1 MQVKHPNILSFR
13 DTHEAEER
21 GETVIYLVTEP
32 ATPLLPTL
40 EELSGGSGN
49 NGKGRGAANG
59 GGPAPSPPS
68 SSSSSSS
75 NTTTLMTRGQR
86 ADFVAMGLH
95 SVARAVSFLSNDC
108 KLVHGNVCAAAV
120 AVTPSLEWKLC
131 CFDLMTDFA
140 SFSALSSPHA
150 PLPPLPAGARPLLL
164 DCGRGHYLPGEA
176 QRGEW
181 EAALSANAGAPPWA
195 VDAWGLGCLVAEAF
209 GGRRLPA
216 TPGALRDAAA
226 LLPPELVKDYQR
238 LLASA
243 PARRLNPAA
252 LADSPALRTPPVRAL
267 AFLDSLAVRE
277 ATEKDAFF
285 RGGGGGGGISGEDP
299 NSNNGYAPAADSL
312 AAALPRFP
320 PVVAQ
325 RRLLPALG
333 AAVEFGGAPPSAVP
347 PLLQIAASLDDEG
360 FERSAAPLLARLFR
374 CSADRGVRRCLLEG
388 VPTFGAR
395 LPAAIVEGEVY
406 PALTGTATGGS
417 SGGGNSGAAAAG
429 NALGCGFSDPSPY
442 IRELTLKAMLT
453 LAPKLQP
460 RTLSQGLLKHLA
472 RAQVDAEGG
481 IRANTTILLG
491 NLAPL
496 LDSATIQRGVLLN
509 AFARALRD
517 PFAPARAAGAAAL
530 ASALR
535 LHSPAEV
542 AAKGLPALAP
552 VCADGDGRAR
562 RAALAAVDAVV
573 AVLRENA
580 AALDE
585 KERREEEEARAK
597 GIDSSAAHG
606 VPPPSSSRAIGGGG
620 SGGGWNGGGGAGFSS
635 SAAAAA
641 AAPVR
646 AAPDVLVVPPRPQA
660 PLLAAARRPSSGGG
674 APPLSSASSS
684 RRSSSVAAASDGWN
698 DDGDDFSGD
707 GGRGGGG
714 GGRATGHVAP
724 PPAADFGDDDD
735 EWESMDA
742 PAPPPRP
749 PPPPARPR
757 PAANG
762 GGGARRGGGVAGG
775 GGGTNA
781 SARGSGG
788 GLKLG
793 RSSAAASAAAAPSS
807 AASRFSD
814 LQL

>member
-1 MQVKHPNILSFR
+1 M
-13 DTHEAEER
+13 EA
-21 GETVIYLVTEP
+21 
-32 ATPLLPTL
+32 LLLRPHD
-40 EELSGGSGN
+40 
-49 NGKGRGAANG
+49 RVC
-59 GGPAPSPPS
+59 
-68 SSSSSSS
+68 
-75 NTTTLMTRGQR
+75 
-86 ADFVAMGLH
+86 F
-95 SVARAVSFLSNDC
+95 AVEFLSPRSN
-108 KLVHGNVCAAAV
+108 
-120 AVTPSLEWKLC
+120 
-131 CFDLMTDFA
+131 
-140 SFSALSSPHA
+140 
-150 PLPPLPAGARPLLL
+150 LPPLPAGARPLLL
-164 DCGRGHYLPGEA
+164 NCGRGHYLPGEA

-181 EAALSANAGAPPWA
+181 EALAPESGSPPWA

-209 GGRRLPA
+209 AGQALPA
-216 TPGALRDAAA
+216 TAGALRDAAA

-238 LLASA
+238 LLASS
-243 PARRLNPAA
+243 PARRLNPSA

-267 AFLDSLAVRE
+267 AFLDSLAVRD

-285 RGGGGGGGISGEDP
+285 RGEGSGF
-299 NSNNGYAPAADSL
+299 SSSAADSL

-320 PVVAQ
+320 PIVAQ

-347 PLLQIAASLDDEG
+347 PLISIATSLDDAA
-360 FERSAAPLLARLFR
+360 FLTSAAPLLARLFR

-388 VPTFGAR
+388 VPSFGAR
-395 LPAAIVEGEVY
+395 LPAALVEGEVY
-406 PALTGTATGGS
+406 PALTGTATGGG
-417 SGGGNSGAAAAG
+417 SGGGNSSAAAAG

-496 LDSATIQRGVLLN
+496 LDAATIQRGVLLN

-517 PFAPARAAGAAAL
+517 PFPPARAAGAAAL
-530 ASALR
+530 ASALHM
-535 LHSPAEV
+535 HSPADV

-573 AVLRENA
+573 AILRKNA

-585 KERREEEEARAK
+585 KEAREEAEARAK
-597 GIDSSAAHG
+597 GTASAAQG
-606 VPPPSSSRAIGGGG
+606 APPPTGGTGPY
-620 SGGGWNGGGGAGFSS
+620 
-635 SAAAAA
+635 
-641 AAPVR
+641 APAPAR
-646 AAPDVLVVPPRPQA
+646 AAPDVPVVPPRPQA
-660 PLLAAARRPSSGGG
+660 PLLAAARRPSSGASGG
-674 APPLSSASSS
+674 GGGSAPSSS
-684 RRSSSVAAASDGWN
+684 RRSSISAAAASNGGWDDDG
-698 DDGDDFSGD
+698 GDDFSGD
-707 GGRGGGG
+707 

-724 PPAADFGDDDD
+724 PAADFGDDDDD

-742 PAPPPRP
+742 PAPPPP
-749 PPPPARPR
+749 RPR
-757 PAANG
+757 PVANG
-762 GGGARRGGGVAGG
+762 RGARRGGGVAGG
-775 GGGTNA
+775 ANNA
-781 SARGSGG
+781 ARGGG

-793 RSSAAASAAAAPSS
+793 RSGASAAAAAAAAPTS

>member
-1 MQVKHPNILSFR
+1 M
-13 DTHEAEER
+13 
-21 GETVIYLVTEP
+21 TEP
-32 ATPLLPTL
+32 ATPLLSTL
-40 EELSGGSGN
+40 EELSGGSGS
-49 NGKGRGAANG
+49 GSG
-59 GGPAPSPPS
+59 
-68 SSSSSSS
+68 
-75 NTTTLMTRGQR
+75 TMTKAMRS
-86 ADFVAMGLH
+86 DFVAMGLH

-108 KLVHGNVCAAAV
+108 KLIHGNVCSATV

-131 CFDLMTDFA
+131 CFDLMTEFA
-140 SFSALSSPHA
+140 SLSSP
-150 PLPPLPAGARPLLL
+150 PPPSGPPPPLPAGARLLL
-164 DCGRGHYLPGEA
+164 LNRGRGHYLSGEA

-181 EAALSANAGAPPWA
+181 DALSSGSGAPPWA

-209 GGRRLPA
+209 GGRALPA

-226 LLPPELVKDYQR
+226 LLPPGVVKDYQR
-238 LLASA
+238 LLASS
-243 PARRLNPAA
+243 PARRLNPSA

-267 AFLDSLAVRE
+267 AFLDSLAVRD

-285 RGGGGGGGISGEDP
+285 RGGGGGAGPGGEEAAYSA
-299 NSNNGYAPAADSL
+299 APADSL

-347 PLLQIAASLDDEG
+347 PLISIANSLDDEA
-360 FERSAAPLLARLFR
+360 FATSAAPLLARLFR

-388 VPTFGAR
+388 LPSFGAR
-395 LPAAIVEGEVY
+395 LPAALVESEVY
-406 PALTGTATGGS
+406 PALTGTATGG
-417 SGGGNSGAAAAG
+417 GGGASGAAAG
-429 NALGCGFSDPSPY
+429 NALGCGFTDPSPY

-453 LAPKLQP
+453 LAPRLQP

-496 LDSATIQRGVLLN
+496 LDAATVQRGVLLN

-517 PFAPARAAGAAAL
+517 PFPPARAAGAAAL
-530 ASALR
+530 ASSLH

-562 RAALAAVDAVV
+562 RSALAAVDAVV
-573 AVLRENA
+573 SVLKTNA

-585 KERREEEEARAK
+585 KERKEEEEARAK
-597 GIDSSAAHG
+597 GANSLSAHG
-606 VPPPSSSRAIGGGG
+606 VPLHASASNKGG
-620 SGGGWNGGGGAGFSS
+620 SGGGGGGWGSGGGGGSNYY
-635 SAAAAA
+635 SAP
-641 AAPVR
+641 APPPPAR

-660 PLLAAARRPSSGGG
+660 PLAAATPSSERR
-674 APPLSSASSS
+674 LSSGNGSSA
-684 RRSSSVAAASDGWN
+684 RRSSSAAAASDGGWN
-698 DDGDDFSGD
+698 NDSFSGD
-707 GGRGGGG
+707 GGG
-714 GGRATGHVAP
+714 ATGHVAP
-724 PPAADFGDDDD
+724 PADFDDDDD
-735 EWESMDA
+735 EWESMDT
-742 PAPPPRP
+742 PAPPPT
-749 PPPPARPR
+749 RPR
-757 PAANG
+757 PAAASRPAATAN
-762 GGGARRGGGVAGG
+762 GGARRGGGAGVG
-775 GGGTNA
+775 GA
-781 SARGSGG
+781 ARSGG

-793 RSSAAASAAAAPSS
+793 RSGAAAASSAALAPASS

>member
-1 MQVKHPNILSFR
+1 MRGLRKTGTGGEERKRERRKAFRWVGGRASRRARFFLLSFFFFLQPRPLSFTFHKKKKQVKHPNILSFR

-32 ATPLLPTL
+32 ATPLLSTL
-40 EELSGGSGN
+40 EELSGGGSDD
-49 NGKGRGAANG
+49 RGE
-59 GGPAPSPPS
+59 
-68 SSSSSSS
+68 
-75 NTTTLMTRGQR
+75 TTTAKMTAGQR
-86 ADFVAMGLH
+86 SDFVAMGLH
-95 SVARAVSFLSNDC
+95 SVARAVSFLSSDC

-131 CFDLMTDFA
+131 CFDLMTEFA
-140 SFSALSSPHA
+140 SLSNLSPHSS
-150 PLPPLPAGARPLLL
+150 LPPLPAGARPLLL
-164 DCGRGHYLPGEA
+164 NCGRGHYLPGEA

-181 EAALSANAGAPPWA
+181 DALSASSGAPPWA

-209 GGRRLPA
+209 AGRPLPA
-216 TPGALRDAAA
+216 APGALRDAAA
-226 LLPPELVKDYQR
+226 SLPPALVKDYQR
-238 LLASA
+238 LLASS
-243 PARRLNPAA
+243 PARRLDPAA
-252 LADSPALRTPPVRAL
+252 LAASPALRTPPVCAL
-267 AFLDSLAVRE
+267 AFLDSLAVRD

-285 RGGGGGGGISGEDP
+285 RGGGDSG
-299 NSNNGYAPAADSL
+299 SYAPSADSL

-347 PLLQIAASLDDEG
+347 PLLQIAASLGDDA
-360 FERSAAPLLARLFR
+360 FAASAAPLLARLFR

-388 VPTFGAR
+388 IPGFGAR
-395 LPAAIVEGEVY
+395 LPAAVVEGEVY
-406 PALTGTATGGS
+406 PALTGTATGG
-417 SGGGNSGAAAAG
+417 GGGGGGGTNCAAAAG

-460 RTLSQGLLKHLA
+460 RTLSQSLLKHLA

-496 LDSATIQRGVLLN
+496 LEPATVQRGVLLN

-517 PFAPARAAGAAAL
+517 PFPPARAAGAAAL
-530 ASALR
+530 ASALH
-535 LHSPAEV
+535 LHSPADV

-573 AVLRENA
+573 AALKKNA
-580 AALDE
+580 AALDD
-585 KERREEEEARAK
+585 KERKEEEEARAK
-597 GIDSSAAHG
+597 GGG
-606 VPPPSSSRAIGGGG
+606 VGGG
-620 SGGGWNGGGGAGFSS
+620 SAHFSP
-635 SAAAAA
+635 AAASPRGPA
-641 AAPVR
+641 R
-646 AAPDVLVVPPRPQA
+646 AAPDVLIVPPRPRA
-660 PLLAAARRPSSGGG
+660 PLVAAAASTRRPSSGAS
-674 APPLSSASSS
+674 APASSS
-684 RRSSSVAAASDGWN
+684 SRGPSLSVAAASDDGWN
-698 DDGDDFSGD
+698 DNDDFSGD
-707 GGRGGGG
+707 

-724 PPAADFGDDDD
+724 PAADFDDDDNDD

-742 PAPPPRP
+742 PAPPPP
-749 PPPPARPR
+749 LRPR
-757 PAANG
+757 PSAAN
-762 GGGARRGGGVAGG
+762 GGARRGGSAAGASANAARGG
-775 GGGTNA
+775 G
-781 SARGSGG
+781 GG

-793 RSSAAASAAAAPSS
+793 RSAAASAAAAPAS